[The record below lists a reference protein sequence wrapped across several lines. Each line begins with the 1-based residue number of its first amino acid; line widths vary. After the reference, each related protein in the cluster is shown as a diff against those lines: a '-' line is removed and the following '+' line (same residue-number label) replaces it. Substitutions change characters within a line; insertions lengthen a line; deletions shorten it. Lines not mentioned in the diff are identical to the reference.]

1 MMSRDGGIIFG
12 DLIGKLGALR
22 SNRQVRPIRA
32 VAPPSIAASKRPH
45 GSSTERTAADGT
57 QQKRDAMAWNSVAP
71 RKPRKRQ
78 PPSSKAELR
87 EMADKA
93 VAGWTKPITRT
104 PAQKTACPSC
114 GHTESITVHWAK
126 CPAAALA
133 CKSPKKASGPRSVG
147 PNSTRNR
154 ANHPFRGGA

>member
-45 GSSTERTAADGT
+45 ESSTERTAADGT

-126 CPAAALA
+126 CPR
-133 CKSPKKASGPRSVG
+133 C
-147 PNSTRNR
+147 
-154 ANHPFRGGA
+154 GARM